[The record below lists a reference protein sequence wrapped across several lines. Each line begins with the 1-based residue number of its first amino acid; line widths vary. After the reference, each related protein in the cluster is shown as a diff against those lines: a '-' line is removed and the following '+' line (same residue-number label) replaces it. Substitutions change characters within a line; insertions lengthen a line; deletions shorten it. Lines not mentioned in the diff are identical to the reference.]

1 MEVSFSFVVGSS
13 GSYLVVVL
21 SKNRHA
27 ELVMTQARS
36 IHPASATRAREI
48 AVEARENYHHYGVLF
63 LDEVGASH
71 RVSSSFIVFADMFQ
85 HPKPS
90 DPVT

>member
-1 MEVSFSFVVGSS
+1 MEVSFSFV
-13 GSYLVVVL
+13 L

-27 ELVMTQARS
+27 QLVMTQARS

-71 RVSSSFIVFADMFQ
+71 LVSSSFIVIADMFQ